1 MRRSSR
7 RVRKMTEGL
16 KLNEQQKKAQR
27 SRSLA
32 LGIALAAF
40 VVIVYIA
47 TFAKMGANMSAG
59 G

>member
-1 MRRSSR
+1 MS
-7 RVRKMTEGL
+7 EGL
-16 KLNEQQKKAQR
+16 KLSDNQKKAQR

-47 TFAKMGANMSAG
+47 TFAKMGAGMSG
-59 G
+59 SGM

>member
-1 MRRSSR
+1 
-7 RVRKMTEGL
+7 MTEGL
-16 KLNEQQKKAQR
+16 QLNEKQKKAQR
-27 SRSLA
+27 SRSIA

>member
-1 MRRSSR
+1 
-7 RVRKMTEGL
+7 MTGGL
-16 KLNEQQKKAQR
+16 QLNEQQKKAQR
-27 SRSLA
+27 SRSIA

>member
-1 MRRSSR
+1 MNG
-7 RVRKMTEGL
+7 GL
-16 KLNEQQKKAQR
+16 QLNEQQKKAQR
-27 SRSLA
+27 SRSIA

>member
-1 MRRSSR
+1 
-7 RVRKMTEGL
+7 MTEGL
-16 KLNEQQKKAQR
+16 QLNEKQKKAQR
-27 SRSLA
+27 SRSIA

-59 G
+59 V

>member
-1 MRRSSR
+1 
-7 RVRKMTEGL
+7 MTGGL
-16 KLNEQQKKAQR
+16 QLNEQQKKAQR
-27 SRSLA
+27 SRSIA

-47 TFAKMGANMSAG
+47 TFAKMGANMSTG